1 MAAMEKLFVQIFERK
16 KWIIDQAKH
25 QIDLFDQQ
33 LASKLI
39 IDGIVPPPWLH
50 SPFLHSN
57 ISHFEGVSRN
67 FVPGVEVPRSPLQT
81 HCSSLNEAFVA
92 NSGEEL
98 QQRLNEDAGS
108 LNDDFDAGIRP
119 AVLPQCNVS
128 DARVFNCAPRVD
140 TTPVSPQGRGGVVLE
155 NYQDPTLSRAR
166 LHRSKSRQRAL
177 ELRNSAKSA
186 RCHSRYE
193 NKNDFVADGIVGSA
207 ISLLQADHE
216 DESELAKPSSSCKGI
231 GSVEEETNVCCEKN
245 NISICSDKSRQR
257 PLELRNSGKSSR
269 CHSRYENKND
279 SIADGIVGSAIS
291 LLQADHEDESELA
304 KPSSSCKGIGS
315 VEEETNVCCEKNNI
329 SICSDKSRQRPLE
342 LRNSGKSS
350 RCHSRY
356 ENKNDSIADGI
367 VGSAISLLQA
377 DHEDESELAKPSSS
391 CKGIGSVEEETNVCC
406 EKNNISICSDKSR
419 QRPLELRNSG
429 KSSRCH
435 SRYENKNDSIADGIV
450 GSAIS
455 LLQADHEDES
465 ELAKPSSSCKG
476 IGSVEEETNV
486 CCEKNNISICSDKS
500 RQRPLELRNSVK
512 SSRCHSRYENK
523 NDSIADGIVGSA
535 ISLLQADHEDES
547 ELAKPSSSC
556 KGIGSVEEETNVC
569 CEKNNISI
577 CSDKSRQRPLELRNS
592 VKSSRCH
599 SRYENKNDSIADG
612 IVGSAISLLQ
622 ADHEDES
629 ELAKPSSSC
638 KGIGSVE
645 EETNVCCEQKNISI
659 CSHKSRQRSLE
670 LRNSAKSA
678 RCHSPYENKNDSV
691 ADGIVGSAISS
702 LRADHEDESE
712 LAKPSSSCKGI
723 GSVEEETNVCCE
735 KNNISICSDKSRQR
749 PLELRNS
756 VKSSRCHSRYENKN
770 DSIADGIVG
779 SAISLLQAD
788 HEDESELAKPSS
800 SCKGIGSVEEET
812 NVCYEQKNI
821 SICSD
826 KVTIVGSPGLQSSS
840 IDVVNSLNIYIENEG
855 LCVAEG
861 STRNSYKVNEQFD
874 SPSTSS
880 GKIGYCEE
888 GPASCRSQESN
899 FDNAELSRLQCSSL
913 DVDKSS
919 RIPPEDGRGYPIG
932 GSKLHSD
939 QVDEQLDLPKPSS
952 DNVECC
958 EEAVLVDCRS
968 QECNLD
974 NALQSESQRSSPDV
988 DDSACIDATDGRL
1001 LDLSNPSSGNVKCCE
1016 ETILGHCRS
1025 QECNFDNAREA
1036 GSLYN
1041 SQDVDKSSY
1050 VHPEDRRSCPNGSSE
1065 VHSDE
1070 LKERLDLSK
1079 SSSDNMECCEEE
1091 ILGDFR
1097 SQEYNFNNAQKSGM
1111 QHNSLDADN
1120 SSCFSSENG
1129 TRSVGSSK
1137 LHSDQ
1142 VSEPSEL
1149 FRPSSANIECHE
1161 EGLGDCRTQDCNFDN
1176 NAEKSGLD
1184 KISSSPITEVREKT
1198 SDKKPS
1204 TSVDDKRDV
1213 NEKEK
1218 CNSPLHMP
1226 MPQIQVDS
1234 LNEDEYDKGVYES
1247 QSEKR
1252 YDKEVATCSLLQS
1265 DEPAEQNI
1273 SLKDGV
1279 PNLQY
1284 SHENAVEIQLVDTDD
1299 ASILIRDTET
1309 FRDQMV
1315 MAPCVPSAGEGD
1327 SNLEQQLKSSG
1338 ITQCEDS
1345 GSFEGCTDHMVM
1357 APCVPCAGEGDS
1369 NLEKP
1374 LKSSG
1379 ITQCEDS
1386 DSFEGCTEQNGNHHY
1401 VSTECQTAETSIELK
1416 TFSSVL
1422 RASSSNEKEIE
1433 VELQLDNGIP
1443 ASFGLRIE
1451 QLQIINRSPIDK
1463 DLMQEFDTE
1472 KPVLELQRLSFCEE
1486 GYQQPNVSIGPTEIL
1501 RLEKEARLIQGSD
1514 SSSTLPVKEDLSRF
1528 GSNNRGTPLQNGML
1542 ESQSLVP
1549 EENFQCGDIEL
1560 PTDTGK
1566 TDGMEEKG
1574 KLALCSLH
1582 TPLTQTSHYLG
1593 ADKDMPALEGFLMRS
1608 DDEEPCISVGGINFD
1623 KLDLSKCMI
1632 ERASILEKI
1641 CKSACINSTL
1651 SSPSESFRLNKV
1663 TDLYNSLPN
1672 GLLECMDLKNNLLMN
1687 DQNKLLKDGSNS
1699 LNGEVNCSPHGS
1711 SFDCLQ
1717 SFNNHSAGDLRKPF
1731 ASPFGKLLDRNS
1743 LNSSSSGKRS
1753 SQNIEL
1759 PCISEEAENTD
1770 EIDNEF
1776 SKAMRSSKRAP
1787 LVDITEDAN
1796 VEVTVSE
1803 AVAVA
1808 DRLSLESLNIELS
1821 NTRTHN
1827 GTKENLGNQKS
1838 SKRKYVN
1845 EAVSRDSLPG
1855 ENGAKRVTRSSYNTF
1870 SRSDLSCKKDFRKE
1884 GPRFSE
1890 KESKHR
1896 NIVSNITSFI
1906 PLVQQRE
1913 AATIL
1918 KGKRDIKVKAIE
1930 AAEAAKR
1937 LAEKKENER
1946 QMKKEALKLERAR
1959 MEQENLRQIELD
1971 KKKKEEERKKK
1982 EEERKKK
1989 EVDMAAKK
1997 RQREEEERKEK
2008 ERKRMRVEEVRRRL
2022 REHGGK
2028 LRSDKENKEAKPQA
2042 NDQKPRDRK
2051 GCKDGTVKLVKES
2064 GHDSFHKLSVTE
2076 SKTTSTSDAVRGSFV
2091 VEDSQPT
2098 SVDFLEAEALEN
2110 VMEDRISETSEEQ
2123 SYQISPYKASDDEDE
2138 EDDDDGIQNNKFV
2151 PSWAS
2156 KDRLAVLFASQ
2167 KRLDPE
2173 IIFPPKSFCDIA
2185 EVLLPRQHQFK

>member
-39 IDGIVPPPWLH
+39 IDGIVPPPWLQ

-57 ISHFEGVSRN
+57 ISHFEEVNRN

-81 HCSSLNEAFVA
+81 HRSSLNEVLVA

-98 QQRLNEDAGS
+98 QQRSNEDAGS

-140 TTPVSPQGRGGVVLE
+140 TSPVSPQGRGGVVLE

-186 RCHSRYE
+186 RCHSRFE
-193 NKNDFVADGIVGSA
+193 NKNDSVADGIVGSA

-231 GSVEEETNVCCEKN
+231 GSMEEETNVCCEQK

-257 PLELRNSGKSSR
+257 ALELRKSVKSAR

-279 SIADGIVGSAIS
+279 SVADGIVGSSIS

-315 VEEETNVCCEKNNI
+315 VEEE
-329 SICSDKSRQRPLE
+329 S
-342 LRNSGKSS
+342 
-350 RCHSRY
+350 
-356 ENKNDSIADGI
+356 
-367 VGSAISLLQA
+367 
-377 DHEDESELAKPSSS
+377 
-391 CKGIGSVEEETNVCC
+391 
-406 EKNNISICSDKSR
+406 
-419 QRPLELRNSG
+419 
-429 KSSRCH
+429 
-435 SRYENKNDSIADGIV
+435 
-450 GSAIS
+450 
-455 LLQADHEDES
+455 
-465 ELAKPSSSCKG
+465 
-476 IGSVEEETNV
+476 
-486 CCEKNNISICSDKS
+486 
-500 RQRPLELRNSVK
+500 
-512 SSRCHSRYENK
+512 
-523 NDSIADGIVGSA
+523 
-535 ISLLQADHEDES
+535 
-547 ELAKPSSSC
+547 
-556 KGIGSVEEETNVC
+556 
-569 CEKNNISI
+569 
-577 CSDKSRQRPLELRNS
+577 
-592 VKSSRCH
+592 
-599 SRYENKNDSIADG
+599 
-612 IVGSAISLLQ
+612 
-622 ADHEDES
+622 
-629 ELAKPSSSC
+629 
-638 KGIGSVE
+638 
-645 EETNVCCEQKNISI
+645 NVCCEQKNISI
-659 CSHKSRQRSLE
+659 CSDKSRQRALE

-678 RCHSPYENKNDSV
+678 RCHSRYENKNDSV
-691 ADGIVGSAISS
+691 DGIVGSAISS

-723 GSVEEETNVCCE
+723 GSVEEETNICC
-735 KNNISICSDKSRQR
+735 
-749 PLELRNS
+749 
-756 VKSSRCHSRYENKN
+756 
-770 DSIADGIVG
+770 
-779 SAISLLQAD
+779 
-788 HEDESELAKPSS
+788 
-800 SCKGIGSVEEET
+800 
-812 NVCYEQKNI
+812 EQKNI

-840 IDVVNSLNIYIENEG
+840 IDVVNSLNICLENEG

-861 STRNSYKVNEQFD
+861 SMQNSYKVDEQFD
-874 SPSTSS
+874 SPRTSS

-888 GPASCRSQESN
+888 GPACCRSQEPN

-919 RIPPEDGRGYPIG
+919 RIPPEDGRGCPIR

-974 NALQSESQRSSPDV
+974 NALQSERQRSSLDV

-1016 ETILGHCRS
+1016 ETVIGHCRS

-1036 GSLYN
+1036 GSLCN

-1050 VHPEDRRSCPNGSSE
+1050 VHSEDGRSCPNGSSE

-1070 LKERLDLSK
+1070 LKEQLDLSK

-1097 SQEYNFNNAQKSGM
+1097 SQEYNFNNAQMSGM

-1137 LHSDQ
+1137 LHSGQ

-1234 LNEDEYDKGVYES
+1234 LNEDEYDKGGYES

-1357 APCVPCAGEGDS
+1357 APCVPSAGEGDS

-1443 ASFGLRIE
+1443 ASLGLRIE

-1463 DLMQEFDTE
+1463 NLMQEFDTE

-1486 GYQQPNVSIGPTEIL
+1486 GYQQPNVSISPTEIL
-1501 RLEKEARLIQGSD
+1501 LLEKEARLIQGSD

-1560 PTDTGK
+1560 PMDTGK

-1574 KLALCSLH
+1574 KLTLCSLH

-1845 EAVSRDSLPG
+1845 EAVSRDTLPG

-2028 LRSDKENKEAKPQA
+2028 LRSDNENKEAKPRA

-2110 VMEDRISETSEEQ
+2110 VMEHRISETSEEQ

-2185 EVLLPRQHQFK
+2185 EVLLPRQHQDLPRLCGLISQGIAAQVISFLLLFNSE

>member
-25 QIDLFDQQ
+25 QTDLFDQQ

-39 IDGIVPPPWLH
+39 IDGIVPPTWLH

-81 HCSSLNEAFVA
+81 HRSSLNEAFVA

-98 QQRLNEDAGS
+98 QQRSNEDAGS

-119 AVLPQCNVS
+119 PVLPQCDTS
-128 DARVFNCAPRVD
+128 DACVLNCATRVD
-140 TTPVSPQGRGGVVLE
+140 TSPVSPQGRGGVVLE

-193 NKNDFVADGIVGSA
+193 NKNDSVADGLGGSA
-207 ISLLQADHE
+207 ISLLQADDE
-216 DESELAKPSSSCKGI
+216 DESLAKPSSSCKGI
-231 GSVEEETNVCCEKN
+231 GSMEEETNVCCEQK

-257 PLELRNSGKSSR
+257 
-269 CHSRYENKND
+269 
-279 SIADGIVGSAIS
+279 A
-291 LLQADHEDESELA
+291 
-304 KPSSSCKGIGS
+304 
-315 VEEETNVCCEKNNI
+315 
-329 SICSDKSRQRPLE
+329 
-342 LRNSGKSS
+342 
-350 RCHSRY
+350 
-356 ENKNDSIADGI
+356 
-367 VGSAISLLQA
+367 
-377 DHEDESELAKPSSS
+377 
-391 CKGIGSVEEETNVCC
+391 
-406 EKNNISICSDKSR
+406 
-419 QRPLELRNSG
+419 
-429 KSSRCH
+429 
-435 SRYENKNDSIADGIV
+435 
-450 GSAIS
+450 
-455 LLQADHEDES
+455 
-465 ELAKPSSSCKG
+465 
-476 IGSVEEETNV
+476 
-486 CCEKNNISICSDKS
+486 
-500 RQRPLELRNSVK
+500 LELRNSVK
-512 SSRCHSRYENK
+512 SSRCNSRYENE
-523 NDSIADGIVGSA
+523 NDSVADGIV
-535 ISLLQADHEDES
+535 
-547 ELAKPSSSC
+547 
-556 KGIGSVEEETNVC
+556 
-569 CEKNNISI
+569 
-577 CSDKSRQRPLELRNS
+577 R
-592 VKSSRCH
+592 
-599 SRYENKNDSIADG
+599 
-612 IVGSAISLLQ
+612 SAISLLQ

-659 CSHKSRQRSLE
+659 CS
-670 LRNSAKSA
+670 
-678 RCHSPYENKNDSV
+678 
-691 ADGIVGSAISS
+691 
-702 LRADHEDESE
+702 
-712 LAKPSSSCKGI
+712 
-723 GSVEEETNVCCE
+723 
-735 KNNISICSDKSRQR
+735 
-749 PLELRNS
+749 
-756 VKSSRCHSRYENKN
+756 
-770 DSIADGIVG
+770 
-779 SAISLLQAD
+779 
-788 HEDESELAKPSS
+788 
-800 SCKGIGSVEEET
+800 
-812 NVCYEQKNI
+812 
-821 SICSD
+821 D

-840 IDVVNSLNIYIENEG
+840 IDLVNSLNIYLENEG

-861 STRNSYKVNEQFD
+861 SMQNSYKVNEQFD
-874 SPSTSS
+874 SPRTSS

-888 GPASCRSQESN
+888 GPACCRSQESN
-899 FDNAELSRLQCSSL
+899 FDNAELSRMQCSSL
-913 DVDKSS
+913 DVDKSP
-919 RIPPEDGRGYPIG
+919 RIPPEDGRGCPIG

-952 DNVECC
+952 DNVECG

-974 NALQSESQRSSPDV
+974 NALQSESQRSSLDV

-1001 LDLSNPSSGNVKCCE
+1001 LDLSNPSSGNVKCRE
-1016 ETILGHCRS
+1016 ETLLGHCRS
-1025 QECNFDNAREA
+1025 HEFNFDNAREA
-1036 GSLYN
+1036 GLLYN

-1050 VHPEDRRSCPNGSSE
+1050 VHSEDGRSCPNGSSE

-1070 LKERLDLSK
+1070 LKEQLDLSK

-1097 SQEYNFNNAQKSGM
+1097 NQEYNFNNAQKSGM

-1129 TRSVGSSK
+1129 TCSVGSSK
-1137 LHSDQ
+1137 LHSDR
-1142 VSEPSEL
+1142 VSEPLEL
-1149 FRPSSANIECHE
+1149 FRSSSTNVECHE
-1161 EGLGDCRTQDCNFDN
+1161 EGLGNCRTQDCNFDN
-1176 NAEKSGLD
+1176 TAEKSGLD

-1204 TSVDDKRDV
+1204 TSVDNKRDV

-1218 CNSPLHMP
+1218 CNSSLHMP
-1226 MPQIQVDS
+1226 IPQIQVDS
-1234 LNEDEYDKGVYES
+1234 LNEDEYDKDVYES

-1265 DEPAEQNI
+1265 DEPAEQKI

-1345 GSFEGCTDHMVM
+1345 DSFEGCTDHMVM
-1357 APCVPCAGEGDS
+1357 APCVPSAGEGDS

-1374 LKSSG
+1374 LKSSS

-1386 DSFEGCTEQNGNHHY
+1386 DSFEGCTDHLNGNHHY
-1401 VSTECQTAETSIELK
+1401 LSTECQTAETSIELK

-1422 RASSSNEKEIE
+1422 RASSSDQKEIE

-1443 ASFGLRIE
+1443 ASLGLRSE

-1463 DLMQEFDTE
+1463 NLMQEFDTE

-1486 GYQQPNVSIGPTEIL
+1486 GYQQPNVSIGPIEML
-1501 RLEKEARLIQGSD
+1501 LLEKEAHIIQGSD
-1514 SSSTLPVKEDLSRF
+1514 SSPTLPVKEDLSRF

-1560 PTDTGK
+1560 PMDTGK

-1574 KLALCSLH
+1574 KLTLCSLH

-1593 ADKDMPALEGFLMRS
+1593 ADKDMPALEGFLMQS

-1641 CKSACINSTL
+1641 CKSACMNSTL

-1687 DQNKLLKDGSNS
+1687 DQNKLLKNGSNF

-1717 SFNNHSAGDLRKPF
+1717 SFSSHSAGDLRKPF

-1776 SKAMRSSKRAP
+1776 SKDIRSSKRAP

-1796 VEVTVSE
+1796 VKVTVSE
-1803 AVAVA
+1803 AATVA
-1808 DRLSLESLNIELS
+1808 DRLSLESLIIELS
-1821 NTRTHN
+1821 NTGTHI

-1845 EAVSRDSLPG
+1845 EAVSRDTLPG

-1937 LAEKKENER
+1937 VAEKKENER

-2064 GHDSFHKLSVTE
+2064 GHDSFHKFSVTE

-2110 VMEDRISETSEEQ
+2110 VMEHRIYETSEEQ

-2156 KDRLAVLFASQ
+2156 KDRLAVLFASHQ
-2167 KRLDPE
+2167 KLDPE

>member
-39 IDGIVPPPWLH
+39 IDGIVPPPWLQ

-57 ISHFEGVSRN
+57 ISHFEGVEVNRN

-81 HCSSLNEAFVA
+81 HRSSLNEVLVA

-98 QQRLNEDAGS
+98 QQRSNEDAGS

-140 TTPVSPQGRGGVVLE
+140 TSPVSPQGRGGVVLE

-186 RCHSRYE
+186 RCHSRFE
-193 NKNDFVADGIVGSA
+193 NKNDSVADGIVGSA

-231 GSVEEETNVCCEKN
+231 GSMEEETNVCCEQK

-257 PLELRNSGKSSR
+257 ALELRKSVKSAR

-279 SIADGIVGSAIS
+279 SVADGIVGSSISLLQADHDDESELAKPSSSCKGIGSVEEESNVCCEQKNISICSDKSRQRALELRNSAKSARCHSRYENKNDSVDGIVGSAIS
-291 LLQADHEDESELA
+291 SLRADHEEESELAKPSSSCKGIGSVEEETNICCEQKNISICSDKSRQRALELRKSVKSARCHSRYENKNDSVADGIVGSSISLLQADHDDESELA

-315 VEEETNVCCEKNNI
+315 VEEETNICC
-329 SICSDKSRQRPLE
+329 
-342 LRNSGKSS
+342 
-350 RCHSRY
+350 
-356 ENKNDSIADGI
+356 
-367 VGSAISLLQA
+367 
-377 DHEDESELAKPSSS
+377 
-391 CKGIGSVEEETNVCC
+391 
-406 EKNNISICSDKSR
+406 
-419 QRPLELRNSG
+419 
-429 KSSRCH
+429 
-435 SRYENKNDSIADGIV
+435 
-450 GSAIS
+450 
-455 LLQADHEDES
+455 
-465 ELAKPSSSCKG
+465 
-476 IGSVEEETNV
+476 
-486 CCEKNNISICSDKS
+486 
-500 RQRPLELRNSVK
+500 
-512 SSRCHSRYENK
+512 
-523 NDSIADGIVGSA
+523 
-535 ISLLQADHEDES
+535 
-547 ELAKPSSSC
+547 
-556 KGIGSVEEETNVC
+556 
-569 CEKNNISI
+569 
-577 CSDKSRQRPLELRNS
+577 
-592 VKSSRCH
+592 
-599 SRYENKNDSIADG
+599 
-612 IVGSAISLLQ
+612 
-622 ADHEDES
+622 
-629 ELAKPSSSC
+629 
-638 KGIGSVE
+638 
-645 EETNVCCEQKNISI
+645 
-659 CSHKSRQRSLE
+659 
-670 LRNSAKSA
+670 
-678 RCHSPYENKNDSV
+678 
-691 ADGIVGSAISS
+691 
-702 LRADHEDESE
+702 
-712 LAKPSSSCKGI
+712 
-723 GSVEEETNVCCE
+723 
-735 KNNISICSDKSRQR
+735 
-749 PLELRNS
+749 
-756 VKSSRCHSRYENKN
+756 
-770 DSIADGIVG
+770 
-779 SAISLLQAD
+779 
-788 HEDESELAKPSS
+788 
-800 SCKGIGSVEEET
+800 
-812 NVCYEQKNI
+812 EQKNI

-840 IDVVNSLNIYIENEG
+840 IDVVNSLNICLENEG

-861 STRNSYKVNEQFD
+861 SMQNSYKVDEQFD
-874 SPSTSS
+874 SPRTSS

-888 GPASCRSQESN
+888 GPACCRSQEPN

-919 RIPPEDGRGYPIG
+919 RIPPEDGRGCPIR

-974 NALQSESQRSSPDV
+974 NALQSERQRSSLDV

-1016 ETILGHCRS
+1016 ETVIGHCRS

-1036 GSLYN
+1036 GSLCN

-1050 VHPEDRRSCPNGSSE
+1050 VHSEDGRSCPNGSSE

-1070 LKERLDLSK
+1070 LKEQLDLSK
-1079 SSSDNMECCEEE
+1079 SSSDNMECCKEE

-1097 SQEYNFNNAQKSGM
+1097 SQEYNFNNAQMSGM

-1137 LHSDQ
+1137 LHSGQ

-1357 APCVPCAGEGDS
+1357 APCVPSAGEGDS

-1443 ASFGLRIE
+1443 ASLGLRIE

-1463 DLMQEFDTE
+1463 NLMQEFDTE

-1501 RLEKEARLIQGSD
+1501 LLEKEARLIQGSD

-1560 PTDTGK
+1560 PMDTGK

-1574 KLALCSLH
+1574 KLTLCSLH

-1776 SKAMRSSKRAP
+1776 LKAMRSSKRAP

-1845 EAVSRDSLPG
+1845 EAVSRDTLPG

-2028 LRSDKENKEAKPQA
+2028 LRSDKENKEAKPRA

-2110 VMEDRISETSEEQ
+2110 VMEHRISETSEEQ